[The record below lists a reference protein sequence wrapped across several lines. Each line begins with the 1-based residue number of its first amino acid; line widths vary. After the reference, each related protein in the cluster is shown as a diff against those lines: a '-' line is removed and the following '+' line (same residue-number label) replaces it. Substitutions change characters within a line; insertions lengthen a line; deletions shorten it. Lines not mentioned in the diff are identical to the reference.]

1 MLNSHFAMAEP
12 GNAGKAEREKQ
23 EKDRARELRGAAI
36 ALTVGYSIV
45 APIIGGPILGWFLDQ
60 QFGTSPWL
68 FIILMIGG
76 IYGGLSMAIRLA
88 GKL

>member
-1 MLNSHFAMAEP
+1 MVEP
-12 GNAGKAEREKQ
+12 GGGGKTDREQ
-23 EKDRARELRGAAI
+23 ENKDRAKDLRGAAI
-36 ALTVGYSIV
+36 ALTIGYSIV

-60 QFGTSPWL
+60 QFGTTPWL

>member
-1 MLNSHFAMAEP
+1 MDKPKDSKEIEDKRKEEQ
-12 GNAGKAEREKQ
+12 NAKEI
-23 EKDRARELRGAAI
+23 RGAAI

-45 APIIGGPILGWFLDQ
+45 APIIGGPILGWILDT

-68 FIILMIGG
+68 FIILLVGG

>member
-1 MLNSHFAMAEP
+1 VEDKEEKK
-12 GNAGKAEREKQ
+12 KAESETVAEQKS
-23 EKDRARELRGAAI
+23 RELRGAAI
-36 ALTVGYSIV
+36 ALTVGYSVV
-45 APIIGGPILGWFLDQ
+45 APIIGGPIIGWMLDK

-68 FIILMIGG
+68 FLILMIGG

>member
-1 MLNSHFAMAEP
+1 MVETKDV
-12 GNAGKAEREKQ
+12 GKTDREQK
-23 EKDRARELRGAAI
+23 EKERARDLRGAAI
-36 ALTVGYSIV
+36 ALTIGYSIV

-60 QFGTSPWL
+60 QLGTSPWL
-68 FIILMIGG
+68 FIILMVGG

>member
-1 MLNSHFAMAEP
+1 MVEP
-12 GNAGKAEREKQ
+12 GGAGKTDREQENKQ
-23 EKDRARELRGAAI
+23 RARDLRGAAI
-36 ALTVGYSIV
+36 ALTIGYSIV

-60 QFGTSPWL
+60 QFGTTPWL

-88 GKL
+88 GKI

>member
-1 MLNSHFAMAEP
+1 MVEP
-12 GNAGKAEREKQ
+12 EGESKTEQEQKEKERA
-23 EKDRARELRGAAI
+23 KDLRGAAI
-36 ALTVGYSIV
+36 ALTIGYSIV

-68 FIILMIGG
+68 FIVLMVGG

>member
-1 MLNSHFAMAEP
+1 MAEP
-12 GNAGKAEREKQ
+12 GNTEKADQEQQ
-23 EKDRARELRGAAI
+23 EKERARDLRGAAI

-45 APIIGGPILGWFLDQ
+45 APIIGGPILGWFLDS

-68 FIILMIGG
+68 FIILMVGG